1 MSEATF
7 FLFKALMDIFTVGVV
22 FNFLFRLLKVDY
34 YNPIVQGI
42 IRAVDFPSQLLRSII
57 RPIWTVDLSSFVVAI
72 FIQASAFYL
81 AVIAG
86 SIGYDPIKI
95 LIWSLY
101 SVILLSLKMI
111 WWILLG
117 GIIISFVARSV
128 FHPAVVLIRQMS
140 DKFFNPFRVFLPPM
154 GGLDFSPIFAFLL
167 LNFLQIAFA
176 QFALESGLP
185 VWLSVGF

>member
-7 FLFKALMDIFTVGVV
+7 FLFKALMDIFTIGVV

-42 IRAVDFPSQLLRSII
+42 IRAVDFPSQLLRSMI
-57 RPIWTVDLSSFVVAI
+57 RPIWTVDISSFVVAI
-72 FIQASAFYL
+72 FIQAGAFYL

-95 LIWSLY
+95 LVWSLY

>member
-7 FLFKALMDIFTVGVV
+7 FLFKALMDIFTLGVV

-72 FIQASAFYL
+72 FIQAGAFYL

-95 LIWSLY
+95 LVWSLY

>member
-72 FIQASAFYL
+72 FIQAGAFYL

-95 LIWSLY
+95 LVWSLY

-117 GIIISFVARSV
+117 GIIISFVASNV

>member
-7 FLFKALMDIFTVGVV
+7 FLFKALMDIFTIGVV

-42 IRAVDFPSQLLRSII
+42 IRAVDFPSQLLRSMI

-72 FIQASAFYL
+72 FIQAGAFYL

-95 LIWSLY
+95 LVWSLY

>member
-34 YNPIVQGI
+34 YNPLVQGI
-42 IRAVDFPSQLLRSII
+42 IKAVDLPSQFI
-57 RPIWTVDLSSFVVAI
+57 RTFIKPFKNIDPVSFLVAV
-72 FIQASAFYL
+72 FIQAGAFYL
-81 AVIAG
+81 AAIAG
-86 SIGYDPIKI
+86 SIGYEPIKI
-95 LIWSLY
+95 LMWSAY
-101 SVILLSLKMI
+101 SVILLTLKMT

-117 GIIISFVARSV
+117 GIILSFVAGTN

-154 GGLDFSPIFAFLL
+154 GGLDFSPIFAFIA
-167 LNFLQIAFA
+167 LNFLQSIFV
-176 QFALESGLP
+176 QFAIESGLP

>member
-57 RPIWTVDLSSFVVAI
+57 RPIWTVDLSSFIVAI
-72 FIQASAFYL
+72 FIQAGAFYL
-81 AVIAG
+81 AVITG
-86 SIGYDPIKI
+86 SIEYDPVKI

>member
-57 RPIWTVDLSSFVVAI
+57 RPIWTVDLSSFFVAI
-72 FIQASAFYL
+72 FIQAGAFYL

-86 SIGYDPIKI
+86 SIEYDPIKI

>member
-72 FIQASAFYL
+72 FIQAGAFYL

-86 SIGYDPIKI
+86 SIEYDPIKI

>member
-7 FLFKALMDIFTVGVV
+7 FLFKALMDIFTIGVV

-72 FIQASAFYL
+72 FIQAGAFYL

-95 LIWSLY
+95 LVWSLY

-176 QFALESGLP
+176 RFALESGLP

>member
-7 FLFKALMDIFTVGVV
+7 FLFKALMDIFTIGVV

-42 IRAVDFPSQLLRSII
+42 IRAVDFPSQLLRSMI
-57 RPIWTVDLSSFVVAI
+57 RPIWTVDLSSFFVAI
-72 FIQASAFYL
+72 FIQAGAFYL

-86 SIGYDPIKI
+86 SIEYDPIKI

>member
-7 FLFKALMDIFTVGVV
+7 FLFKALMDIFTIGVV

-72 FIQASAFYL
+72 FIQAGAFYL

-95 LIWSLY
+95 LVWSLY

-154 GGLDFSPIFAFLL
+154 GGFDFSPIFAFIL

-185 VWLSVGF
+185 VWLAVGF

>member
-42 IRAVDFPSQLLRSII
+42 IRAVDFPSQLLRSMI
-57 RPIWTVDLSSFVVAI
+57 RPIWTVDLSSFFVAM
-72 FIQASAFYL
+72 FIQAGAFYL

>member
-7 FLFKALMDIFTVGVV
+7 FLFKALMDIFTIGVV

-72 FIQASAFYL
+72 FIQAGAFYL
-81 AVIAG
+81 AVISG
-86 SIGYDPIKI
+86 SIGYEPIKI